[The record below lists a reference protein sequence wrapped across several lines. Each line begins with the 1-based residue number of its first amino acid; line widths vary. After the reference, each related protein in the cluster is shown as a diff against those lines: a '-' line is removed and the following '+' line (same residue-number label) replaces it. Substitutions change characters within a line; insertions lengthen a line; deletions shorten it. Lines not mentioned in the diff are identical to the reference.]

1 MFISFN
7 FQKKDSLII
16 IGTIIYL
23 IEIMPFFEKYFQVTE
38 MNQIFLKILYQ
49 NLSKIIFYIPFKIF
63 VKKNN
68 DLIKETIYIDNKTQY
83 KNFYNFFTKAK
94 KNIHLDNDFKLIKD
108 YQLLIFFI
116 FITIADFLQIGLFYY
131 DLIYSNKIHKLR
143 IFFIISILY
152 FNHWILNI
160 QRYKHHIFSLIIL
173 GVYAAIVVTND
184 IGVIISNEYFK
195 FQGNEIFNLI
205 TDLNQRLLLMI
216 EIIGLKYL
224 IDVKYISNLF
234 IYFMQGIFELIFLL
248 LFFLIYLIIKKDFIK
263 LPFDYFVM
271 IIDIIFFFIKN
282 FITIIII
289 EKLNPCYI
297 GLICSITN
305 IPLYILYDDIQFIEN
320 SRILY
325 YVVLINGVVL
335 QIFAIL
341 VYSENII
348 LNFCAL
354 DKDIKKNILIREEK
368 EKETTMKLLYN

>member
-7 FQKKDSLII
+7 FQKKDFLII

-23 IEIMPFFEKYFQVTE
+23 IEIMPFFEKYFQATE
-38 MNQIFLKILYQ
+38 INQIFLKILYQ

-63 VKKNN
+63 VKKNT
-68 DLIKETIYIDNKTQY
+68 DLIKETIYIDNKTQ
-83 KNFYNFFTKAK
+83 KNINFYNFFTKAK
-94 KNIHLDNDFKLIKD
+94 KNVYLDNDFKLIKD

-131 DLIYSNKIHKLR
+131 DFIYSNKIHKLR
-143 IFFIISILY
+143 IFFIISTLI

-173 GVYAAIVVTND
+173 CVYAAIVLTND
-184 IGVIISNEYFK
+184 IGVIIQNEYFK
-195 FQGNEIFNLI
+195 FQGNEIYNLI
-205 TDLNQRLLLMI
+205 IDLNQRLLLMI

-224 IDVKYISNLF
+224 IDVKYINNLF

-248 LFFLIYLIIKKDFIK
+248 LFFLIYLIVKKEFIK

-271 IIDIIFFFIKN
+271 IINIIFYFFKN

-305 IPLYILYDDIQFIEN
+305 IPIYIFYDDVQFICN
-320 SRILY
+320 ISSLF
-325 YVVLINGVVL
+325 YVILINGVVL

-348 LNFCAL
+348 LNFCKL
-354 DKDIKKNILIREEK
+354 DKDVTKYIIIREEK
-368 EKETTMKLLYN
+368 ETTMNLLYN

>member
-1 MFISFN
+1 
-7 FQKKDSLII
+7 
-16 IGTIIYL
+16 
-23 IEIMPFFEKYFQVTE
+23 
-38 MNQIFLKILYQ
+38 
-49 NLSKIIFYIPFKIF
+49 
-63 VKKNN
+63 
-68 DLIKETIYIDNKTQY
+68 
-83 KNFYNFFTKAK
+83 
-94 KNIHLDNDFKLIKD
+94 
-108 YQLLIFFI
+108 
-116 FITIADFLQIGLFYY
+116 
-131 DLIYSNKIHKLR
+131 
-143 IFFIISILY
+143 
-152 FNHWILNI
+152 
-160 QRYKHHIFSLIIL
+160 
-173 GVYAAIVVTND
+173 
-184 IGVIISNEYFK
+184 
-195 FQGNEIFNLI
+195 
-205 TDLNQRLLLMI
+205 MI

-305 IPLYILYDDIQFIEN
+305 IPLYILYDDIQFIDN

-354 DKDIKKNILIREEK
+354 DKDIKKNILIREEQ
-368 EKETTMKLLYN
+368 EKETTMRLLYN